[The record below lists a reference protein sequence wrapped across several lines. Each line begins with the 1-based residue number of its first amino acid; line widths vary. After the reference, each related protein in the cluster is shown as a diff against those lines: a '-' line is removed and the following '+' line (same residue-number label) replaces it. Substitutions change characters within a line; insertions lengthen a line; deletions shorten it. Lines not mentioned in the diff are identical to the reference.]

1 MRCASAR
8 SCSPCSVTGSFG
20 AFPSIHTP
28 RHALPCLG
36 SGRPVTPHAAATE
49 RTTLR
54 RARRAPRRRG
64 PRARAPSGQ
73 CAAPSATVASIERS
87 PHSAR
92 KMSVPTWRARAAAH
106 QQALDPASRA
116 PCWPLSPL
124 QATTGSGR
132 DRSPAYK
139 RRSGP
144 CCTLRP
150 PPGSRGVGGQ
160 RPARACARSRS
171 SLSGP
176 SAPRPPPHPCGCL
189 PHPPGQDRVRAG
201 RARPPRLPPQAGVD
215 ARAAPPRRT
224 ARACARSRGRP
235 APPRPAPPA
244 PPPAHRRPRPR
255 PCWACSTRP
264 ARRPPFTLPA
274 DRSLCGGPA
283 RV

>member
-1 MRCASAR
+1 MQLPQSGRRC
-8 SCSPCSVTGSFG
+8 G
-20 AFPSIHTP
+20 AQGT
-28 RHALPCLG
+28 RHAG
-36 SGRPVTPHAAATE
+36 G
-49 RTTLR
+49 
-54 RARRAPRRRG
+54 AP
-64 PRARAPSGQ
+64 ARAPSGQ

-92 KMSVPTWRARAAAH
+92 KMSVPTCARVYRVG
-106 QQALDPASRA
+106 QIWGTYGIEYNLPYTRSGASRG
-116 PCWPLSPL
+116 
-124 QATTGSGR
+124 ATPDGST
-132 DRSPAYK
+132 RS
-139 RRSGP
+139 SGP
-144 CCTLRP
+144 RCTLRA
-150 PPGSRGVGGQ
+150 PPGSRGWGISGP
-160 RPARACARSRS
+160 PARARGHAAAVPPHRRRAS
-171 SLSGP
+171 
-176 SAPRPPPHPCGCL
+176 PPHPCGCL

-283 RV
+283 RIYSGSV